1 MATSRELSAIPTI
14 AADVLGGLSQP
25 RKSLPPKLFYDA
37 RGSALFEQIC
47 ELPEY
52 YLTRTERAILESN
65 IDVIAAA
72 AGNVHTVVE
81 LGAGSASKTA
91 LLLQALARRDGLVT
105 YVPIDVSGS
114 ALRAAARQLR
124 VQVPRLRL
132 APVVADYTCGM
143 PVREDPA
150 PRLILYIGSSIGNFD
165 PMEAAALL
173 ARVRRTM
180 QAADRLLLG
189 VDLAKSPQVLLPA
202 YNDAQGVT
210 AAFNKNVL
218 HRINRELEG
227 DFDLDRF
234 HHVAMWNQQES
245 RVEMHLESTV
255 AQQVWLSGLPRGFCF
270 EAGETIH
277 TENSHKYTPA
287 MLRWLFGAA
296 SMTSL
301 QSWTDDRHWFE
312 LHMLAPLST

>member
-25 RKSLPPKLFYDA
+25 RKCLPPKLFYDA

-65 IDVIAAA
+65 IDVIAEA

-91 LLLQALARRDGLVT
+91 LLLQTLAKRDGLIT

-114 ALRAAARQLR
+114 ALQAAACQLHAR
-124 VQVPRLRL
+124 VPRLRV
-132 APVVADYTCGM
+132 APVVADYTCEM
-143 PVREDPA
+143 PMPNDSG
-150 PRLILYIGSSIGNFD
+150 PRLILYIGSSIGNFE

-180 QAADRLLLG
+180 QVSDRLLLG
-189 VDLAKSPQVLLPA
+189 VDLSKSPRVLLPA
-202 YNDAQGVT
+202 YDDAQGVT
-210 AAFNKNVL
+210 AAFNKNIL

-227 DFDLDRF
+227 DFELDRF
-234 HHVAMWNQQES
+234 RHVAVWNQQES
-245 RVEMHLESTV
+245 RVEMHLESAV
-255 AQQVWLSGLPRGFCF
+255 AQQVWLKGLPRGFCF
-270 EAGETIH
+270 AAGETIH
-277 TENSHKYTPA
+277 TENSYKYTPA

-312 LHMLAPLST
+312 LHMLAPAF

>member
-25 RKSLPPKLFYDA
+25 RKCLPPKLFYDA

-47 ELPEY
+47 DLPEY

-65 IDVIAAA
+65 IDVIAEA

-91 LLLQALARRDGLVT
+91 LLLQSLAQRDGLIT

-114 ALRAAARQLR
+114 ALQAAARQLR
-124 VQVPRLRL
+124 ARIPRLRV

-143 PVREDPA
+143 PMPNDSA
-150 PRLILYIGSSIGNFD
+150 PRLILYIGSSIGNFE

-189 VDLAKSPQVLLPA
+189 VDLAKSPRVLLPA
-202 YNDAQGVT
+202 YDDAQGVT

-234 HHVAMWNQQES
+234 HHTAVWNQQES
-245 RVEMHLESTV
+245 RVEMHLESAV
-255 AQQVWLSGLPRGFCF
+255 AQQVWLKGLPQGFCF

-277 TENSHKYTPA
+277 TENSYKYTPA

-296 SMTSL
+296 SMTSF

-312 LHMLAPLST
+312 LHMLAPAF

>member
-14 AADVLGGLSQP
+14 AADVFGGLSQP
-25 RKSLPPKLFYDA
+25 QKCLPPKLFYDA

-65 IDVIAAA
+65 IDVILAA
-72 AGNVHTVVE
+72 AGDVHTVVE

-91 LLLQALARRDGLVT
+91 LLLRALARRDGVIT

-124 VQVPRLRL
+124 AQVPRLRL

-143 PVREDPA
+143 PMRKDPA
-150 PRLILYIGSSIGNFD
+150 PRLILYIGSSIGNFE

-189 VDLAKSPQVLLPA
+189 VDLAKSPHVLLPA
-202 YNDAQGVT
+202 YDDSQGVT
-210 AAFNKNVL
+210 AAFNKNIL
-218 HRINRELEG
+218 HRMNRELEA

-234 HHVAMWNQQES
+234 RHVAVWNQPES
-245 RVEMHLESTV
+245 RVEMHLESAV
-255 AQQVWLSGLPRGFCF
+255 AQHVWLSGLRRGFCF
-270 EAGETIH
+270 EAGETIY
-277 TENSHKYTPA
+277 TENSYKYTSA

-296 SMTSL
+296 SMTSV
-301 QSWTDDRHWFE
+301 QSWTDDRNWFE
-312 LHMLAPLST
+312 LHMLAAA